1 MRNPFSH
8 HHVDTAHMQR
18 EERAAYAHDGWGT
31 TVVREVPQPQGPA
44 LAFQLQLPDEQCFLD
59 AARPADAARAGG
71 ETRIWVGDR
80 LLARAAAA
88 DVPGVIVAG
97 AIAPADTS
105 ADNPA
110 DVYASVI
117 AFAGENVAPL
127 DLPEK
132 SYTADGAH
140 VMWHNTWTDEL
151 YGHMDD
157 IGLAYRDAD
166 DTLLPPLVLF
176 HFVIGQ
182 VGGKVSLT
190 MVSGQD
196 GMGGQMGRDY
206 MRTIAKSLWYGPQ
219 DAPE

>member
-8 HHVDTAHMQR
+8 HHIDTTHMQR
-18 EERAAYAHDGWGT
+18 EQREAYAHDGWGT
-31 TVVREVPQPQGPA
+31 TVVRTVPQPAGDP
-44 LAFQLQLPDEQCFLD
+44 LAFQLQLPDEQRLIEMSDLTD
-59 AARPADAARAGG
+59 AAQAGG
-71 ETRIWVGDR
+71 RAPAWIGDR
-80 LLARAAAA
+80 AIDLQAAA
-88 DVPGVIVAG
+88 DVPGVILVG
-97 AIAPADTS
+97 AIVP

-110 DVYASVI
+110 DVYASMT

-127 DLPEK
+127 DLPAK

-140 VMWHNTWTDEL
+140 VMWHQTWTDEL

-157 IGLAYRDAD
+157 IGLAYRDANG
-166 DTLLPPLVLF
+166 TLLPPLVLF

-196 GMGGQMGRDY
+196 GMAGEIGREY
-206 MRTIAKSLWYGPQ
+206 MRTIAKSVWYGPQ